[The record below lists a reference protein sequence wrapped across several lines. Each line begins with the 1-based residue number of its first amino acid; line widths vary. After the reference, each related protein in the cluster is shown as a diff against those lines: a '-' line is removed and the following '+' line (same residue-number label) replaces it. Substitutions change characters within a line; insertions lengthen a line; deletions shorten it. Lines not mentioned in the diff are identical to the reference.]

1 MTPPCS
7 HGGHRRDDGDP
18 DDTSRPPLSRREAVR
33 AMGRFL
39 ARMGG
44 VAGLGWLDLPP
55 AALLLA
61 GTSPNQSRNHQVTS
75 PMPASRP
82 SSKKA
87 PASAQSRLPRH
98 VRPTGYALSIAPDLR
113 TASFEGEVV
122 ITLRVARSTRDVILN
137 AVDLEIVHA
146 SIGRPNRAPQIGRP
160 HLVPEAE
167 QCRITFPQSV
177 TTGEWSLHL
186 RFKGRLNDHLHGFY
200 RSTFTDAQGM
210 TQTLAVTQFEAAD
223 ARRAFPCWDEPDF
236 KAVFSLTLII
246 DPNLTAIAN
255 TRVLSEHVELGR
267 KTIRFADTIVMSTYL
282 VAFVI
287 GQLEGT
293 PPSFVGQTPVRVW
306 STPGKSHL
314 ATYGLEL
321 ATFSLRF
328 FEEYYGIGYPGD
340 KLDLIAIPD
349 FSHGAMENLGAITF
363 RERALLIDPV
373 KATRGELE
381 GLADVVCHEN
391 AHMWFGDLVT
401 MSWWNGLWLN
411 EAFATFLEVVAV
423 DAWKPEWRRW
433 ESFALARAGA
443 LATDGLFASRPIEF
457 PVQTVK
463 DLGAMFD
470 VLTYQ
475 KGAAVLRMLEQY
487 LGATVFRDGVRDYLR
502 THAYANAETSDLWRS
517 LGKVSRQPIPEIMNQ
532 WVYRPGFPLL
542 TVSLHRGSH
551 LRIRQQRFT
560 YLNTPPESDSHLV
573 PLSGRWRIP
582 VQLALHTP
590 HGVVLQTVVLDRA
603 EQRIKVPDNLE
614 FALLNSGGH
623 GYYRVHYAPDLL
635 HRLLGQLPEGLS
647 ANDRF
652 NLIND
657 AWAACQAGIMSLRD
671 FLDMTVHFKQ
681 DRSPHVWAVLLS
693 AFTRLESLV
702 APAMHPALEALV
714 QERLRPALA
723 DLGWLGRPG
732 EDDLRRDLRG
742 DLIGSLGTLGND
754 PEVQTK
760 ALTLYTASLSN
771 TQAVDP
777 NLLPA
782 LIDIAAFTGDETRY
796 HAFFSRFKQARTPQ
810 EERRYLY
817 SLAGFRPPDL
827 VARTLASTLNGD
839 IRTQDGTSVIA
850 GLLSTTHGREAAW
863 EFMKTNWKTL
873 EERFP
878 ANGLRRLFGHLSGL
892 STPELEQDVRRFVT
906 RNRIDLGG
914 KALAQDL
921 EQLRIA
927 VVFRQR
933 EAANLH
939 AHLSTLAAPR

>member
-1 MTPPCS
+1 MP
-7 HGGHRRDDGDP
+7 
-18 DDTSRPPLSRREAVR
+18 SRR
-33 AMGRFL
+33 
-39 ARMGG
+39 
-44 VAGLGWLDLPP
+44 PTP
-55 AALLLA
+55 
-61 GTSPNQSRNHQVTS
+61 
-75 PMPASRP
+75 
-82 SSKKA
+82 KKA
-87 PASAQSRLPRH
+87 ASSAADRLPRH
-98 VRPTGYALSIAPDLR
+98 VRPIRYVLSIAPDLR
-113 TASFEGEVV
+113 AATFEGEVV
-122 ITLRVARSTRDVILN
+122 ITLRVARSTREMVLN
-137 AVDLEIVHA
+137 AAELEIAHV
-146 SIGRPNRAPQIGRP
+146 SIGRPNRAPQVGRP
-160 HLVPEAE
+160 QLVPEAE

-177 TTGEWSLHL
+177 TAGEWNLHL

-200 RSTFTDAQGM
+200 RSTFTDAQGA

-246 DPNLTAIAN
+246 DPSLTAIAN
-255 TRVLSEHVELGR
+255 TRVLSEHAELGR

-282 VAFVI
+282 VAFVV

-293 PPSFVGQTPVRVW
+293 PPSLVGQTPVRVW

-314 ATYGLEL
+314 AAYGLEL

-328 FEEYYGIGYPGD
+328 FEEYYGIPYPGD

-363 RERALLIDPV
+363 RERALLIDPL

-423 DAWKPEWRRW
+423 DAWKPDWRRW

-443 LATDGLFASRPIEF
+443 LATDGLFASRAIEF
-457 PVQTVK
+457 PVQAVK

-487 LGATVFRDGVRDYLR
+487 LGPAVFRDGVRDYLR
-502 THAYANAETSDLWRS
+502 AHAYANAETSDLWRS

-551 LRIRQQRFT
+551 LLIRQQRFT
-560 YLNTPPESDSHLV
+560 YLHAPPDGDSRPV
-573 PLSGRWRIP
+573 PSSGPWRIP

-590 HGVVLQTVVLDRA
+590 HGVILKAVLLDRP
-603 EQRIKVPDNLE
+603 EHRIKVPENLE

-623 GYYRVHYAPDLL
+623 GYYRVHYTPDLL
-635 HRLLGQLPEGLS
+635 SRLLGRLPDGLS
-647 ANDRF
+647 TNDRF

-657 AWAACQAGIMSLRD
+657 AWAACLAGVMSLRD
-671 FLDMTVHFKQ
+671 FLDMTLHFKQ
-681 DRSPHVWAVLLS
+681 DRSPHVWSVLLS
-693 AFTRLESLV
+693 AFTRLENLV
-702 APAMHPALEALV
+702 STGAHAALETLV
-714 QERLRPALA
+714 RERLRPVLA
-723 DLGWLGRPG
+723 DLGWSGRPG
-732 EDDLRRDLRG
+732 EDDLLRELRG
-742 DLIGSLGTLGND
+742 DLIGTLGTLGND
-754 PEVQTK
+754 PEVQAK
-760 ALTLYTASLSN
+760 ASALYTGHLNN

-782 LIDIAAFTGDETRY
+782 LIDIAAFTGDEARY
-796 HAFFSRFKQARTPQ
+796 DEFFARFKQARTPQ
-810 EERRYLY
+810 EERRYLF
-817 SLAGFRPPDL
+817 SLAGFRPPSL

-850 GLLSTTHGREAAW
+850 GLLSSLHGREAAW
-863 EFMKTNWKTL
+863 DFMKANWKTFK
-873 EERFP
+873 ERFP
-878 ANGLRRLFGHLSGL
+878 ENGLRRLFGHLSGL
-892 STPELEQDVRRFVT
+892 STPEQEQDVRRFVA
-906 RNRIDLGG
+906 RNKIDLGG
-914 KALAQDL
+914 KALAQNL
-921 EQLRIA
+921 EHLRIA

-933 EAANLH
+933 EAANLR
-939 AHLSTLAAPR
+939 AYLSTVAPTR